1 MANKRTLKR
10 AIHLICE
17 DLFAEAIALSL
28 YGVKSQ
34 QQSATD
40 LLYSIVKLEDEYI
53 CRVSHPEPG
62 MKASDYFKDLREKFS
77 AQVND
82 IIDQMNG

>member
-1 MANKRTLKR
+1 MTNKRTLKR

-28 YGVKSQ
+28 YGAKTQ
-34 QQSATD
+34 QQSATA
-40 LLYSIVKLEDEYI
+40 LLYSIAKLEDEYI